1 MLRRGPPGT
10 VDEQVC
16 DPGQWPLGR
25 AARAGGPRLHAPLC
39 RLAGR
44 GRFTGAEKP
53 RVSQRAVLDHQKA
66 KEEAETEKNLS
77 SLL

>member
-1 MLRRGPPGT
+1 MT

-16 DPGQWPLGR
+16 DPGQRPLGR
-25 AARAGGPRLHAPLC
+25 AARAGSPRLHAPLC
-39 RLAGR
+39 RLVGR

-53 RVSQRAVLDHQKA
+53 RVSQAKQMERAVLDHQKA
-66 KEEAETEKNLS
+66 KKEAETEKDLS